1 MLAFGPNE
9 WQRFADQVKADA
21 PSSVID
27 TAGARVL
34 ALSVTI
40 GAAGTGVLALSVA
53 IGADRWL
60 PVDRFCS

>member
-1 MLAFGPNE
+1 
-9 WQRFADQVKADA
+9 
-21 PSSVID
+21 
-27 TAGARVL
+27 VL